1 MIETGNALR
10 LSLNHIEPFLT
21 FKRGIRW
28 LFWERITIVL
38 GNIGGTVA
46 GLFVFRHG
54 AEKLCGEWVL
64 SASVGG
70 TGGFSAP
77 TATHLTSGSAHGP
90 QTFSAS

>member
-1 MIETGNALR
+1 MESSG
-10 LSLNHIEPFLT
+10 F
-21 FKRGIRW
+21 
-28 LFWERITIVL
+28 VL
-38 GNIGGTVA
+38 CYLGRGTVA
-46 GLFVFRHG
+46 GLLVFRHG

-90 QTFSAS
+90 QTSLKLVYSFHWQK